1 MNVYVTYQA
10 PQSINTKLTQIYG
23 LVNAQ
28 ADQLAQ
34 LPQGKIEIFDKIF
47 KALPSDDSTNPKELI
62 RELIRAGKNLEIGR
76 ASCRE
81 RV

>member
-62 RELIRAGKNLEIGR
+62 RELIRAGKNLAKVEH
-76 ASCRE
+76 S
-81 RV
+81 